1 MTTMVKTV
9 FGIVLGIALGV
20 GIQHVQALPGTS
32 IGYGQNPLV
41 SIGGSAYDAETKI
54 LFSAPGDQ
62 DIIIK
67 DLILTSFG
75 NMTCKR
81 AHKSELILGS
91 GAVLGQFETS
101 NGSYNNS
108 DNAMSNGLSVQH
120 AFAGGLRVPAGDT
133 LTFVVTQSAGEGDC
147 PKSTSYGVRYIVSGY
162 YAQM

>member
-1 MTTMVKTV
+1 MVKTV
-9 FGIVLGIALGV
+9 FGIVLGITLGV

-41 SIGGSAYDAETKI
+41 SIGGSAYDGETKI
-54 LFSAPGDQ
+54 LFNAPSNQ

-67 DLILTSFG
+67 DLILTSFS
-75 NMTCKR
+75 NINCKR

-108 DNAMSNGLSVQH
+108 DNTMSNGLSIQH
-120 AFAGGLRVPAGDT
+120 AFGGGLRVPAGDT
-133 LTFVVTQSAGEGDC
+133 LTFVVTQSGGEGYC
-147 PKSTSYGVRYIVSGY
+147 PNNTSYGVRYMVSGY